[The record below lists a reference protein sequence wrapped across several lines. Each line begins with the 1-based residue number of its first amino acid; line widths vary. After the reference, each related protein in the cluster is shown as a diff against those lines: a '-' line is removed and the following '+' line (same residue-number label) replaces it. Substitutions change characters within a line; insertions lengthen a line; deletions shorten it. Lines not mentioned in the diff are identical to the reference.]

1 MEDPNHLQEQE
12 RDGGG
17 KEEEII
23 VRADEMDEIGTDIST
38 ILPEDGGDFE
48 ARVEARREQDIQS
61 IGSPKIL
68 ANSVSSLPEPS
79 VRPILRREGSA
90 PPPPRQPPPPAPPS
104 QDEAPV
110 MADSLSLAELRNM
123 VRDFPKSE
131 AAAYAYE
138 YEDTRTFP
146 EELEEWFQYT
156 SEDNDFIM
164 RAKKAFEDNFSAF
177 VEKNQTLSTAQTT
190 RWLAL
195 PPGIRESFA
204 DYQVGGLESLTPP
217 TVTRNLECIAHIAM
231 GMWQEST
238 WLDGKPPEDE
248 QADFEPPNDKYRRIL
263 GQLEHIRIA
272 AEFLSSRTRLLQALY
287 DVMRLICDNDKLVCH
302 AHTSISFRSCLSRG
316 IGCLA
321 PPFR

>member
-1 MEDPNHLQEQE
+1 MEDPNHMSEQE

-23 VRADEMDEIGTDIST
+23 VRADEMDETGTDIST

-90 PPPPRQPPPPAPPS
+90 PPPPRQPPPPTPPS

-110 MADSLSLAELRNM
+110 MADSLTLAELRNM

-177 VEKNQTLSTAQTT
+177 IEKNQTLSTTQTT

-204 DYQVGGLESLTPP
+204 DYQVVGLESLTLS

-238 WLDGKPPEDE
+238 WLDSKPPEDE
-248 QADFEPPNDKYRRIL
+248 QADFEPPNDKYRRIF

-287 DVMRLICDNDKLVCH
+287 DVMRMICDNDKLVGMLIRVYH
-302 AHTSISFRSCLSRG
+302 FEVAYPTV
-316 IGCLA
+316 
-321 PPFR
+321 

>member
-23 VRADEMDEIGTDIST
+23 VRADEMDETGTDIST

-68 ANSVSSLPEPS
+68 ANSVSNLPEPS

-131 AAAYAYE
+131 SAAYAYE

-164 RAKKAFEDNFSAF
+164 TAKKAFEDNFLAF
-177 VEKNQTLSTAQTT
+177 VEKNQTISTTQAT

-204 DYQVGGLESLTPP
+204 DYQVGGLDTLTAP
-217 TVTRNLECIAHIAM
+217 TVTQNLECIAHIAM

-238 WLDGKPPEDE
+238 WPDGEPPEDE
-248 QADFEPPNDKYRRIL
+248 QANFEPPNDKYRRTF
-263 GQLEHIRIA
+263 GQLEHIRSA
-272 AEFLSSRTRLLQALY
+272 AELLSSRTRLLQALY
-287 DVMRLICDNDKLVCH
+287 DVMRSICDNEKLVCH
-302 AHTSISFRSCLSRG
+302 AHTSRLFRSCLFRG
-316 IGCLA
+316 IGRLA
-321 PPFR
+321 PPFH